1 MRAQTIMSSF
11 LSVALSSSSYCM
23 YSRAI
28 SLPTIADLPRG
39 ALGGIENDKHTAKKG
54 SNRATGRRM
63 RMDFPLFCAEL
74 IPRQLSRHVTI
85 KKS

>member
-54 SNRATGRRM
+54 SKRATGRRM
-63 RMDFPLFCAEL
+63 RMVFETVFPLL
-74 IPRQLSRHVTI
+74 IPANFPRHVTI